1 VGPITEA
8 ERKKVI
14 AASPVA
20 GEYDERE
27 DRKSAYEILQK
38 RTAERAE
45 AKAEEAEEK
54 SSRKTSGGGSR
65 SDGFWTSL
73 GKAVV
78 RSAVPMATRVLE
90 DAIKR
95 GTKRRS

>member
-1 VGPITEA
+1 MI
-8 ERKKVI
+8 
-14 AASPVA
+14 
-20 GEYDERE
+20 

-38 RTAERAE
+38 RTESARRGGDGR
-45 AKAEEAEEK
+45 
-54 SSRKTSGGGSR
+54 SRGEGRQEDIGGGSR

-73 GKAVV
+73 GKAIV

-95 GTKRRS
+95 GTLGGIQRRR